1 MNDPTIDDSGG
12 GTNTPNDNGE
22 NNVVLDHFSSARI
35 LIAIIVLVVLYLLSK
50 WLVSQQE
57 PNVRVDGN
65 QIFIFTNSYRY
76 FIIFVIYCNRKA
88 TIIKFILDYRES
100 SQHHW
105 QYSDLILHPLHCN
118 VCHNLLLVAKVIHYL
133 SILIQYLEL

>member
-65 QIFIFTNSYRY
+65 
-76 FIIFVIYCNRKA
+76 
-88 TIIKFILDYRES
+88 
-100 SQHHW
+100 
-105 QYSDLILHPLHCN
+105 
-118 VCHNLLLVAKVIHYL
+118 
-133 SILIQYLEL
+133 

>member
-1 MNDPTIDDSGG
+1 MNDPTIDDTGG
-12 GTNTPNDNGE
+12 GTDTLNDHGE

-65 QIFIFTNSYRY
+65 PISR
-76 FIIFVIYCNRKA
+76 
-88 TIIKFILDYRES
+88 
-100 SQHHW
+100 
-105 QYSDLILHPLHCN
+105 
-118 VCHNLLLVAKVIHYL
+118 
-133 SILIQYLEL
+133 

>member
-12 GTNTPNDNGE
+12 GTDTLNDIGE

-65 QIFIFTNSYRY
+65 
-76 FIIFVIYCNRKA
+76 
-88 TIIKFILDYRES
+88 
-100 SQHHW
+100 
-105 QYSDLILHPLHCN
+105 
-118 VCHNLLLVAKVIHYL
+118 
-133 SILIQYLEL
+133 

>member
-1 MNDPTIDDSGG
+1 MNDPTIEDSGG
-12 GTNTPNDNGE
+12 GTDTLNENGE

-65 QIFIFTNSYRY
+65 QIF
-76 FIIFVIYCNRKA
+76 RKCLN
-88 TIIKFILDYRES
+88 FILS
-100 SQHHW
+100 SH
-105 QYSDLILHPLHCN
+105 
-118 VCHNLLLVAKVIHYL
+118 
-133 SILIQYLEL
+133 LELIVKEKQLL

>member
-12 GTNTPNDNGE
+12 GTDTLNDNGE

-65 QIFIFTNSYRY
+65 QIFIFNE
-76 FIIFVIYCNRKA
+76 K
-88 TIIKFILDYRES
+88 
-100 SQHHW
+100 
-105 QYSDLILHPLHCN
+105 
-118 VCHNLLLVAKVIHYL
+118 L
-133 SILIQYLEL
+133 SIFYFSHL